1 MTGRFVEKGGQLKL
15 GTHLRLTNE
24 NTRRSYF
31 PIYGRSRPRKNLMSS
46 RRTMSS
52 LRCCRSEAA
61 AERLIYGDQ
70 GERANE
76 RVGGVQLFGSAYP
89 LARDADTQLPMAAKG
104 AKPINLQ
111 HGLHGATQ
119 GVHELCYRDIRVVY
133 CIIYFH
139 KRSLKDPFYIF
150 APVGFWK
157 TTRRTFFSKISFHPT
172 PPHPVGSALIQCLSK
187 LARDTRPTTRRG
199 VRVMI

>member
-1 MTGRFVEKGGQLKL
+1 MKIRDVPISQFMDDRPAKEPDVVSSDYEFVKMLSVGGGG
-15 GTHLRLTNE
+15 GTLNL
-24 NTRRSYF
+24 RRS
-31 PIYGRSRPRKNLMSS
+31 GRES
-46 RRTMSS
+46 
-52 LRCCRSEAA
+52 
-61 AERLIYGDQ
+61 
-70 GERANE
+70 ERAC
-76 RVGGVQLFGSAYP
+76 RRSATLRKRLSP
-89 LARDADTQLPMAAKG
+89 RARRRADTQLPMAAKG

-187 LARDTRPTTRRG
+187 LARDTRPATQAR
-199 VRVMI
+199 